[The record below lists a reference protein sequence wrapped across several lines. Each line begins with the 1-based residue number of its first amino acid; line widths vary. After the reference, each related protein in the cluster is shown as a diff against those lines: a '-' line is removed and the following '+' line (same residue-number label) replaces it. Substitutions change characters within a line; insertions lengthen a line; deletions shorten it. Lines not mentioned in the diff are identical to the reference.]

1 MQLLKDLGE
10 RLGIPVLVNMHDVEL
25 AKRFAVRII
34 GMSDGKIVYDDS
46 PKNLSDHILQEIY
59 GGEDWLQ

>member
-1 MQLLKDLGE
+1 LGE

-34 GMSDGKIVYDDS
+34 GMSDGRIVYDDS
-46 PKNLSDHILQEIY
+46 PQKLTDVILQEIY
-59 GGEDWLQ
+59 GGEDWLR